1 MAARLTR
8 LALDRVINRRPDSRS
23 IETAPDTAG
32 LTDAFAAHLITNASR
47 YYPDFSHD
55 VDVRLQRR
63 IDRPVS
69 TLYEFT
75 LSDKRATRP
84 VLVKLPRAPAVKA
97 SDIGSAQHDRPRRVS
112 VPPPTQRTRLEF
124 EALGRLHDY
133 FGALNDSRFGSIRP
147 LDLIAPPGAIVMEKA
162 CDPRLSHLLLRP
174 QWLVTRTTIDFRR
187 TALRNAGAWLAA
199 WHRYPSVAR
208 REETMA
214 TLEEFVEFTSLLT
227 DYLSATI
234 GGRGLFSR
242 ARAIT
247 REAACRIL
255 PAQLPL
261 GISHNDYAPRNV
273 LVAAGGQ
280 ITVLD
285 TLARHRAPIYV
296 DLAHF
301 LMSLECAGAQVRTAG
316 LWFSP
321 GVIEDWKRS
330 FLDGYGR
337 GSRAALDAIKL
348 FEIQMVLDKWA
359 SVTLR
364 TRLAGSGLLNR
375 QRNRAWSVF
384 LERYLRRLLTA
395 V

>member
-1 MAARLTR
+1 MA
-8 LALDRVINRRPDSRS
+8 
-23 IETAPDTAG
+23 ET
-32 LTDAFAAHLITNASR
+32 FAAHLITNASR
-47 YYPDFSHD
+47 YYPDFSHN

-75 LSDKRATRP
+75 LSNRRATRP
-84 VLVKLPRAPAVKA
+84 VLVKVPRAPAVKA
-97 SDIGSAQHDRPRRVS
+97 GDISSAHHDRPRRVA
-112 VPPPTQRTRLEF
+112 VPPPSQKTRLEF

-147 LDLIAPPGAIVMEKA
+147 LDLIAPGAIVMEKA

-174 QWLVTRTTIDFRR
+174 QWLVTRTTADFRR
-187 TALRNAGAWLAA
+187 TALHNAGAWLAA
-199 WHRYPSVAR
+199 WHRYPFGAS
-208 REETMA
+208 REATMA

-234 GGRGLFSR
+234 GRRGLFSR
-242 ARAIT
+242 ARALT

-255 PAQLPL
+255 PRQLPL

-273 LVAAGGQ
+273 LVAASGQ
-280 ITVLD
+280 VTVLD

-321 GVIEDWKRS
+321 GVLEDWKRS
-330 FLDGYGR
+330 FLEGYGR

-364 TRLAGSGLLNR
+364 TRLTGSGLLNP
-375 QRNRAWSVF
+375 QRDRAWSVF